1 MEAGGAYGGGK
12 AGAAFDPIT
21 FVQRP
26 QVILRALSWL
36 FAIIVFG
43 CISSQ
48 GWRIENGQNYC
59 LYNGDAFACKYG
71 TTIGVIGF
79 LAAMVFLVGEFMFER
94 MSSVKS
100 RKHFVLGDL
109 AFSAFWAFM
118 FFITFCYLWNQWSK
132 AAPPPAGYGVNNVQ
146 AAIAFS
152 FFSIITW
159 GGSAYFAYK
168 RYTLGAEAAF
178 APSFESD
185 PAANAYSSYP
195 VGNEPDTYNQAP
207 FSGQQQ
213 PSTDYQAPTY

>member
-1 MEAGGAYGGGK
+1 MYLLLLYL
-12 AGAAFDPIT
+12 
-21 FVQRP
+21 Q
-26 QVILRALSWL
+26 L

-109 AFSAFWAFM
+109 AFSGELYKWSLNLRYS
-118 FFITFCYLWNQWSK
+118 TKRCYLIFVQRFGRSCFSLPSVICGISGVK
-132 AAPPPAGYGVNNVQ
+132 LHHLQPAMESIMYRQ
-146 AAIAFS
+146 RSHFRFS
-152 FFSIITW
+152 
-159 GGSAYFAYK
+159 
-168 RYTLGAEAAF
+168 
-178 APSFESD
+178 
-185 PAANAYSSYP
+185 
-195 VGNEPDTYNQAP
+195 Q
-207 FSGQQQ
+207 
-213 PSTDYQAPTY
+213 